1 MDMRMNTRDASMDPL
16 TILTYPFGGTIVNSS
31 SPIPTSRLP
40 TGFALGEGVDNE
52 VGGGY
57 IKRAR

>member
-1 MDMRMNTRDASMDPL
+1 MDPL

-52 VGGGY
+52 VGGGVY
-57 IKRAR
+57 